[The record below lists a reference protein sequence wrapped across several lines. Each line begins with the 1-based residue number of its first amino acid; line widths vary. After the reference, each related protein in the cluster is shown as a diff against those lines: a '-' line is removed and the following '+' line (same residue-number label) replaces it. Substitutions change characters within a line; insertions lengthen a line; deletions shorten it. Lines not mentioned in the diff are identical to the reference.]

1 MLVKMKINRTT
12 YIVSEKAK
20 KVKQFI
26 ESFKRNFQ
34 VIQKTRNRDVK
45 SYYKEVMV
53 LLESGHYKLSWSRFH
68 NISMACTEKDP

>member
-1 MLVKMKINRTT
+1 MKINRTT

-45 SYYKEVMV
+45 SYYKEV
-53 LLESGHYKLSWSRFH
+53 LK
-68 NISMACTEKDP
+68 